1 MECPDVR
8 QFLEAVALDTPASG
22 YVTEA
27 ESAASVHHLR
37 LKTGRAESESQGHG
51 LGSIDRVTSR
61 AGAPCQRKCLT
72 GDPCSKMSPATVE
85 VEPGVWR
92 VTFRLRIQELA
103 IDDWSRAAQALSD
116 ARTIRAV
123 PLVGSI
129 RV

>member
-72 GDPCSKMSPATVE
+72 GDPCSRCRRRPSRSSP
-85 VEPGVWR
+85 GY
-92 VTFRLRIQELA
+92 
-103 IDDWSRAAQALSD
+103 
-116 ARTIRAV
+116 
-123 PLVGSI
+123 GG
-129 RV
+129 